1 MDQLAKPRRGRTILS
16 GVKFVLSIYW
26 NERKSLLIICGL
38 AVIMRVALPFLGI
51 FMPKAVLDL
60 IGADAEPAAFILKV
74 GGMALLLTAVNYVKG
89 FADFIANNA
98 IGTVGISNVMMFK
111 LRKLM
116 RMDYELMEH
125 PDFKAVGDKS
135 EKAIQSN
142 HSPAMNIPRTL
153 VELLS
158 NSFGF
163 LLYAAI
169 IALTHPMILAV
180 LLAAAA
186 VNWLMLSRARKYM
199 ERTRDSRSKLYKKLD
214 ALKGTLRS
222 PAAAKDIRM
231 YSAHNWLI
239 GLYRGQYKTY
249 RIEEKGVLTR
259 QMHSRLTDALM
270 ILLRDGAAYAFLI
283 SLVLAGSMTLGDF
296 VYVFAA
302 IGALAGWVSGILSAA
317 GDLAKACV
325 EMGDIR
331 ESLDFPDR
339 MNTGPGDPLPAKGA
353 PPAIELRGV
362 TYIYPNAEKP
372 ALKNIGVS
380 IKPGERIAIV
390 GANGAGKTTLVK
402 LICGLY
408 APTQGE
414 ILYDGKPVSAYNRDE
429 YYTRFSAVFQDIH
442 LLPSSIS
449 ENISQRPIGETDR
462 AKVSRCIDLTGL
474 REKINSLNDGD
485 GALLVRSVNPGATE
499 LSGGESQKL
508 AMARALYKDAPVVLL
523 DEPTAAL
530 DPIAENEVYLKYAE
544 LTEGK
549 TSVYI
554 SHRLASTRF
563 CDRILLIDNN
573 VIAEEGSHDE
583 LMRLSGIYAK
593 MFEVQA
599 SYYRDNHSGGEGSAL

>member
-1 MDQLAKPRRGRTILS
+1 
-16 GVKFVLSIYW
+16 
-26 NERKSLLIICGL
+26 
-38 AVIMRVALPFLGI
+38 
-51 FMPKAVLDL
+51 MPKVVLDL
-60 IGADAEPAAFILKV
+60 IGAKAEPAVFIWTV
-74 GGMALLLTAVNYVKG
+74 GGMALLLAAVNYIKG

-98 IGTVGISNVMMFK
+98 VGTVGISNIFKLK

-125 PDFKAVGDKS
+125 PDFKAVNDKS
-135 EKAIQSN
+135 EKAVQSN

-163 LLYAAI
+163 LLYAGI
-169 IALTHPMILAV
+169 IALIHPMILAV

-186 VNWLMLSRARKYM
+186 INWLMLSRARKYM

-214 ALKGTLRS
+214 ALKNMLRS

-239 GLYRGQYKTY
+239 GLYRGQFKAY
-249 RIEEKGVLTR
+249 RIEEKGVFTR
-259 QMHSRLTDALM
+259 QMHSQLTDALM

-283 SLVLAGSMTLGDF
+283 SLVLAGSMSLGDF
-296 VYVFAA
+296 VYIFAA

-325 EMGDIR
+325 EMGDVR
-331 ESLDFPDR
+331 ASLDFPDR
-339 MNTGPGDPLPAKGA
+339 MNTGPGDPLPAKGV

-362 TYIYPNAEKP
+362 TYIYPNAAKP
-372 ALKNIGVS
+372 ALKNIGVN

-408 APTQGE
+408 TPTEGE
-414 ILYDGKPVSAYNRDE
+414 ILYRGKPVSAYNRDE
-429 YYTRFSAVFQDIH
+429 YYTQFSAVFQDIH
-442 LLPSSIS
+442 LLPLSIA
-449 ENISQRPIGETDR
+449 ENIAQRPLSELDR
-462 AKVSRCIDLTGL
+462 DKISHCVDLTGL
-474 REKINSLNDGD
+474 REKIDSLNEKEDT
-485 GALLVRSVNPGATE
+485 LLVRSVNPGATE

-508 AMARALYKDAPVVLL
+508 AMARALYKDALVVLL

-583 LMRLSGIYAK
+583 LMRLGGTYAK

-599 SYYRDNHSGGEGSAL
+599 SYYRENQNGGEEATI